1 MKEQS
6 SIPTGKVERAGAFV
20 KTGIKIG
27 GNYLKHMV
35 RKTMD
40 SSVTKEDLHQEN
52 AEDIYDSLSQLKG
65 SALKVAQMMSMDRNL
80 LPKAYTER
88 FQMSQYSAPPLSA
101 PLVIQT
107 FKKAFGKAPDQI
119 FDSFDLKAANAA
131 SIGQVHKAV
140 FNGKPVA
147 VKVQYP
153 GVAHSIASDLKMVK
167 PFAVRLMGL
176 NQADVDRYTEEVE
189 KKLLE
194 ETDYYLEVKNGQD
207 IAKACSQLA
216 NLRFPHYYNQASS
229 DRIITMDWMEGL
241 HMKEFLNTNPSQ
253 QVRDSI
259 GQALWDFYELQIHTL
274 KAVHAD
280 PHPGN
285 FLFKQDGTVGII
297 DFGCVKAIPQN
308 FYEAYFGLINLQ
320 NLNNPIITR
329 ELFLELEFIYETDQP
344 QTQKFYTSL
353 FREMCILLA
362 EPFKTE
368 FFDFSQTAYFEQIY
382 AFGEKLSKM
391 KELKESKVARGAK
404 DSLYIN
410 RTYYGLYSIL
420 HELKANVR
428 THSPFKILEAVE

>member
-1 MKEQS
+1 MKEQN
-6 SIPTGKVERAGAFV
+6 SIPTGKIERAGAFV

-27 GNYLKHMV
+27 GNYIKHMV

-40 SSVTKEDLHQEN
+40 SSVTKEELHNEN
-52 AEDIYDSLSQLKG
+52 AADIYDSLSNLKG

-80 LPKAYTER
+80 LPKAYTEK

-107 FKKAFGKAPDQI
+107 FRKAFAKTPDLI
-119 FDSFDLKAANAA
+119 FESFDLKAANAA
-131 SIGQVHKAV
+131 SIGQVHKGV
-140 FNGKPVA
+140 YNGKEVA

-167 PFAVRLMGL
+167 PFAVQLLGL

-189 KKLLE
+189 QKLLE
-194 ETDYYLEVKNGQD
+194 ETDYNLEIQNGLD
-207 IAKACSQLA
+207 IAEACKGLP
-216 NLRFPHYYNQASS
+216 NLRFPHYYKEVSS
-229 DRIITMDWMEGL
+229 DRIITMDWMAGL
-241 HMKEFLNTNPSQ
+241 HMREFLETNPSQ
-253 QVRDSI
+253 EVRDSI

-285 FLFKQDGTVGII
+285 FLFQNDGTVGII
-297 DFGCVKAIPQN
+297 DFGCVKAIPQK
-308 FYEAYFGLINLQ
+308 FYEAYFGLINLD
-320 NLNNPIITR
+320 NLHNPIKTK
-329 ELFLELEFIYETDQP
+329 ELFLELEFIYEADSV
-344 QTQKFYTSL
+344 QTQKFYTEL

-368 FFDFSQTAYFEQIY
+368 YFDFSQKEYFESIY
-382 AFGEKLSKM
+382 AFGERLSKM

-420 HELKANVR
+420 HELKAKVR
-428 THSPFKILEAVE
+428 THSPFKVLNLV